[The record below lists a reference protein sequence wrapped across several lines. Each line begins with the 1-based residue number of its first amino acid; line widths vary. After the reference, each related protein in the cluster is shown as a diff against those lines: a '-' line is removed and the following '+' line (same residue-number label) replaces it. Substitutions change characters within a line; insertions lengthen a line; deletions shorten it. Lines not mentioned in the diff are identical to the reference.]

1 MPLRVYVDLAFAVN
15 AVIDYLLL
23 VCSARL
29 SGAAI
34 RRGRLLLAAALGGG
48 FAAGS
53 FFWAFLQY
61 WPVGLAVAAG
71 MILVAFGARR
81 SSLRQGVLFALVSLA
96 LAGLVLL
103 VAAVFDWGLVLLHG
117 AVYYPVC
124 WQALLLVAAL
134 GYLITSL
141 VLRRCAVHGGGEI
154 EQARIETGTAHLTLP
169 VLRDT
174 GNTLRDP
181 MTNAPVLIVEWQAAA
196 PLLPARATRPDDP
209 VAAFT
214 ALTQLAPQLHW
225 RLLPYRAVGVKGVL
239 LAFQAKQVT
248 LAGRVI
254 PRMTVALSPTP
265 VSDGG
270 GYSGLLGGVV

>member
-1 MPLRVYVDLAFAVN
+1 M
-15 AVIDYLLL
+15 
-23 VCSARL
+23 
-29 SGAAI
+29 
-34 RRGRLLLAAALGGG
+34 
-48 FAAGS
+48 
-53 FFWAFLQY
+53 
-61 WPVGLAVAAG
+61 
-71 MILVAFGARR
+71 
-81 SSLRQGVLFALVSLA
+81 
-96 LAGLVLL
+96 
-103 VAAVFDWGLVLLHG
+103 
-117 AVYYPVC
+117 
-124 WQALLLVAAL
+124 AAL

-141 VLRRCAVHGGGEI
+141 VLRRCAMHGGGEI

-254 PRMTVALSPTP
+254 PRMTVALAPTP

>member
-1 MPLRVYVDLAFAVN
+1 
-15 AVIDYLLL
+15 
-23 VCSARL
+23 
-29 SGAAI
+29 
-34 RRGRLLLAAALGGG
+34 
-48 FAAGS
+48 
-53 FFWAFLQY
+53 
-61 WPVGLAVAAG
+61 
-71 MILVAFGARR
+71 
-81 SSLRQGVLFALVSLA
+81 
-96 LAGLVLL
+96 
-103 VAAVFDWGLVLLHG
+103 
-117 AVYYPVC
+117 
-124 WQALLLVAAL
+124 
-134 GYLITSL
+134 
-141 VLRRCAVHGGGEI
+141 
-154 EQARIETGTAHLTLP
+154 
-169 VLRDT
+169 
-174 GNTLRDP
+174 

-196 PLLPARATRPDDP
+196 PLLPARAARPDDP